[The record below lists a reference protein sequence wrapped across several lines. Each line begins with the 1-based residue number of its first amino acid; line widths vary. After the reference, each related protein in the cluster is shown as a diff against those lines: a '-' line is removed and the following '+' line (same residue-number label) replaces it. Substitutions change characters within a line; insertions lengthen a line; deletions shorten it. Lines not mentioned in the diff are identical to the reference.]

1 MFQSFSTELA
11 EKIGLQEAVIV
22 GVLAYRIMEI
32 KHTGKPVGSLYRG
45 EYWETSGIL
54 AIAEQFPYIP
64 FGSLMESIRALLVD
78 DVLKYMESPVQ
89 SESAPY
95 WYTFTDKGWQM
106 LKDYRII

>member
-45 EYWETSGIL
+45 EYWETSGL
-54 AIAEQFPYIP
+54 NAISSLFPYIP
-64 FGSLMESIRALLVD
+64 LDSFRVHFITLLSDEILKSIEAPEHSV
-78 DVLKYMESPVQ
+78 S
-89 SESAPY
+89 SPY
-95 WYTFTDKGWQM
+95 WFTFTDKGWQL
-106 LKDYRII
+106 LKDYKII